1 MAAERPR
8 GLLLDAMGTLIG
20 LRRSVGHTYAAAA
33 CRHGL
38 SLDAEALN
46 AAFRRVFAA
55 APPLAFPSLQ
65 GAALRQ
71 AEQDW
76 WTARVNASLAAV
88 GVEQPPADLGPELF
102 HCFADAALWQ
112 PYPEVPPLLQ
122 RWHGQGLKLAV
133 VSNFDSRLEPLLE
146 QLGLR
151 RWLDAVVVS
160 SGAGAA
166 KPEPAPLLL
175 ALGQLE
181 LPGSAV
187 WHVGDSHEDEAA
199 AAAAGLRCVRVQR
212 P

>member
-1 MAAERPR
+1 MDGAGERHPGGR
-8 GLLLDAMGTLIG
+8 GRGT
-20 LRRSVGHTYAAAA
+20 
-33 CRHGL
+33 
-38 SLDAEALN
+38 
-46 AAFRRVFAA
+46 
-55 APPLAFPSLQ
+55 
-65 GAALRQ
+65 
-71 AEQDW
+71 
-76 WTARVNASLAAV
+76 
-88 GVEQPPADLGPELF
+88 PPADLGPELF

-112 PYPEVPPLLQ
+112 PYPEVPSLLQ

-160 SGAGAA
+160 SAAGAA

-175 ALGQLE
+175 ALGQLA
-181 LPGSAV
+181 LHGSAV